1 MQYVRKQV
9 SPVQESIKVD
19 SWTLTLR
26 LICLQYYAV
35 ITNTTNNVFGQ
46 NSSSVSF
53 IIIFLPMSIDNILKG
68 ADKSY

>member
-1 MQYVRKQV
+1 M
-9 SPVQESIKVD
+9 
-19 SWTLTLR
+19 

-53 IIIFLPMSIDNILKG
+53 IIIFRPLSIDNIKG